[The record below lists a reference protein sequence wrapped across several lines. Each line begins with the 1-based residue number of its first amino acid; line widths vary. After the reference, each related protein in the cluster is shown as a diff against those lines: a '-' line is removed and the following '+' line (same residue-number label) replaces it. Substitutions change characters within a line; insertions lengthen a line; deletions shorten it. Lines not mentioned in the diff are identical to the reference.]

1 MPLRPAHLAATD
13 ALALP
18 RLPPMSDRDQ
28 DIEILAPHHPLSV
41 PHRQVGK
48 PTCTDTDRVIPAGP
62 LRHLPRKQPR
72 PLPPPARP
80 ETISRRHRDLFTR
93 SHAAPCAPKRR
104 GRPPAVRSMRAPVL
118 RPVREDSSWE
128 HHRIHGEPAAPG
140 IKVAACPVGK
150 ILQEY
155 GIPPGPERQSTIRAD
170 FPRSRADAPPARALL
185 EVRTPAGAR
194 L

>member
-1 MPLRPAHLAATD
+1 
-13 ALALP
+13 
-18 RLPPMSDRDQ
+18 
-28 DIEILAPHHPLSV
+28 
-41 PHRQVGK
+41 
-48 PTCTDTDRVIPAGP
+48 
-62 LRHLPRKQPR
+62 
-72 PLPPPARP
+72 
-80 ETISRRHRDLFTR
+80 
-93 SHAAPCAPKRR
+93 
-104 GRPPAVRSMRAPVL
+104 MRAPVS

-155 GIPPGPERQSTIRAD
+155 GIPPGPERQSTIRVD